1 MGEGDQDVRCQSKL
15 NFSESAAMMMKYR
28 TTRAAMGL
36 LIATAVT
43 FDAADVAAQTYPTKS
58 VRIVVGFAAGGPTD
72 IVARLVGQK
81 LSVRMGQAF
90 VVDNRPGAG
99 GVLATEQVAK
109 ATADG
114 HTLLMGTIGGL
125 TVSQHLLAK
134 MPYDTLRDLAPITQA
149 VSNTNIMVLHPS
161 IPTKSVKEFI
171 ALAKSR
177 PDALTYASSGNGTI
191 THLSGELFKLMAG
204 VKMTH
209 IPYKGGAPALTALIS
224 GEVGLSFEN
233 ALIVLPHIRA
243 GKMRPIAVTGARR
256 TQALS
261 EVPTMDEAGLAG
273 YRATG
278 WYGLLAPAKTPT
290 DVITRLHN
298 EASQVLKS
306 KDVVEKFA
314 TMGSEAVGNTP
325 TEFAEFIRS
334 EADKW
339 GKVVRAAGMK
349 PD

>member
-1 MGEGDQDVRCQSKL
+1 
-15 NFSESAAMMMKYR
+15 MMKHDR
-28 TTRAAMGL
+28 KALG
-36 LIATAVT
+36 ATALLALTAGVIEAT
-43 FDAADVAAQTYPTKS
+43 DVAAQSYPAKS

-72 IVARLVGQK
+72 VVARLVGQK
-81 LSVRMGQAF
+81 VSERMGQTF

-99 GVLATEQVAK
+99 GVLATDQVAK
-109 ATADG
+109 APADG
-114 HTLLMGTIGGL
+114 YTLLMGTIGGL

-134 MPYDTLRDLAPITQA
+134 IPYDTLRDLAPITQA

-171 ALAKSR
+171 ALARSR

-256 TQALS
+256 TQALA
-261 EVPTMDEAGLAG
+261 EVPTMDEAGLPG

-278 WYGLLAPAKTPT
+278 WYGLLAPARTPG
-290 DVITRLHN
+290 DVITRLHA

-306 KDVVEKFA
+306 RDVVDKFA

-325 TEFAEFIRS
+325 AEFTEFIRS

>member
-1 MGEGDQDVRCQSKL
+1 MTIDC
-15 NFSESAAMMMKYR
+15 AA
-28 TTRAAMGL
+28 RAAMGL
-36 LIATAVT
+36 LAAGGLMLGTSQAV
-43 FDAADVAAQTYPTKS
+43 AQAYPAKN

-72 IVARLVGQK
+72 VVARLMGQK
-81 LSVRMGQAF
+81 LTERMGQTF

-99 GVLATEQVAK
+99 GVLATEQVVRAP
-109 ATADG
+109 ADG
-114 HTLLMGTIGGL
+114 YTLLMGTIGGL

-134 MPYDTLRDLAPITQA
+134 MPYDTLRDLAPITQT

-161 IPTKSVKEFI
+161 IPAKSVKEFI

-191 THLSGELFKLMAG
+191 THLSGELFKLMSG
-204 VKMTH
+204 VAMTH
-209 IPYKGGAPALTALIS
+209 VPYKGGAPALTALIG

-256 TQALS
+256 TQALPD
-261 EVPTMDEAGLAG
+261 VPTMDEAGLRG

-278 WYGLLAPAKTPT
+278 WYGLLAPAKTPG
-290 DVITRLHN
+290 DIVTRLHA
-298 EASQVLKS
+298 EAAQVLRS
-306 KDVVEKFA
+306 KDVVDKFA
-314 TMGSEAVGNTP
+314 AMGSEAVGNTP
-325 TEFAEFIRS
+325 VEFAEFIRS
-334 EADKW
+334 EAEKW

-349 PD
+349 PG

>member
-1 MGEGDQDVRCQSKL
+1 MKTQVRTVYAI
-15 NFSESAAMMMKYR
+15 AALVA
-28 TTRAAMGL
+28 TTAAL
-36 LIATAVT
+36 VEVP
-43 FDAADVAAQTYPTKS
+43 DVAAQPYPGKS

-72 IVARLVGQK
+72 VVARLVGQK
-81 LSVRMGQAF
+81 LSERMGQTF

-99 GVLATEQVAK
+99 GVLATDQVAK
-109 ATADG
+109 APADG
-114 HTLLMGTIGGL
+114 YTLLMGTIGGL

-134 MPYDTLRDLAPITQA
+134 IPYDTLRDLAPITQA

-256 TQALS
+256 TQALA
-261 EVPTMDEAGLAG
+261 EVPTMDEAGLPG

-278 WYGLLAPAKTPT
+278 WYGLLAPAKTPA
-290 DVITRLHN
+290 DIVSRLHA

-306 KDVVEKFA
+306 KDVVDKFA

-325 TEFAEFIRS
+325 AEFAEFIRS
-334 EADKW
+334 ETEKW

>member
-1 MGEGDQDVRCQSKL
+1 MTRTFRPALAFMGI
-15 NFSESAAMMMKYR
+15 
-28 TTRAAMGL
+28 
-36 LIATAVT
+36 LIATT
-43 FDAADVAAQTYPTKS
+43 GTIRSPDVAAQAYPAKS

-81 LSVRMGQAF
+81 LTERMGQTF

-109 ATADG
+109 APADG
-114 HTLLMGTIGGL
+114 YTLLMGTIGGL
-125 TVSQHLLAK
+125 TVSQHLLARI
-134 MPYDTLRDLAPITQA
+134 PYDTLRDFAPITQA

-161 IPTKSVKEFI
+161 IPAKSVKEFI
-171 ALAKSR
+171 ALARSR

-209 IPYKGGAPALTALIS
+209 IPYKGGAPALMALIS

-243 GKMRPIAVTGARR
+243 GKMRPVAVTGARR
-256 TQALS
+256 TPALP
-261 EVPTMDEAGLAG
+261 EVPTMDEAGLPG

-278 WYGLLAPAKTPT
+278 WYGLLAPAKTPG
-290 DVITRLHN
+290 DIVTRLHG

-306 KDVVEKFA
+306 KDVVDKFA

-325 TEFAEFIRS
+325 AEFAEFIRS

>member
-1 MGEGDQDVRCQSKL
+1 MGI
-15 NFSESAAMMMKYR
+15 
-28 TTRAAMGL
+28 
-36 LIATAVT
+36 LIATAGT
-43 FDAADVAAQTYPTKS
+43 IRSPDVAAQAYPAKS

-81 LSVRMGQAF
+81 LTERMGQTF

-109 ATADG
+109 APADG
-114 HTLLMGTIGGL
+114 YTLLMGTIGGL
-125 TVSQHLLAK
+125 TVSQHLLARI
-134 MPYDTLRDLAPITQA
+134 PYDTLRDFAPITQA

-161 IPTKSVKEFI
+161 IPAKSVKAFI

-209 IPYKGGAPALTALIS
+209 IPYKGGAPALIALIS

-243 GKMRPIAVTGARR
+243 GKMRPLAVTGARR
-256 TQALS
+256 TPALP
-261 EVPTMDEAGLAG
+261 EVPTMDEAGLPG

-278 WYGLLAPAKTPT
+278 WYGLLAPAKTPG
-290 DVITRLHN
+290 DIVTRLHG

-306 KDVVEKFA
+306 KDVVDKFA

-325 TEFAEFIRS
+325 SEFAEFIRS

>member
-1 MGEGDQDVRCQSKL
+1 MTRTFRPALAFMGI
-15 NFSESAAMMMKYR
+15 
-28 TTRAAMGL
+28 
-36 LIATAVT
+36 LIATAGT
-43 FDAADVAAQTYPTKS
+43 IRSPDVAAQAYPAKS

-81 LSVRMGQAF
+81 LTERMGQTF

-109 ATADG
+109 APADG
-114 HTLLMGTIGGL
+114 YTLLMGTIGGL
-125 TVSQHLLAK
+125 TVSQHLLARI
-134 MPYDTLRDLAPITQA
+134 PYDTLRDFAPITQA

-161 IPTKSVKEFI
+161 IPAKSVKAFI

-209 IPYKGGAPALTALIS
+209 IPYKGGAPALIALIS

-243 GKMRPIAVTGARR
+243 GKMRPLAVTGARR
-256 TQALS
+256 TPALP
-261 EVPTMDEAGLAG
+261 EVPTMDEAGLPG

-278 WYGLLAPAKTPT
+278 WYGLLAPAKTPG
-290 DVITRLHN
+290 DIVTRLHG

-306 KDVVEKFA
+306 KDVVDKFA

-325 TEFAEFIRS
+325 SEFAEFIRS

>member
-1 MGEGDQDVRCQSKL
+1 
-15 NFSESAAMMMKYR
+15 MMKHDR
-28 TTRAAMGL
+28 KALGAAAL
-36 LIATAVT
+36 LALTAGMIE
-43 FDAADVAAQTYPTKS
+43 APEVAAQAYPAKG

-72 IVARLVGQK
+72 VVARLVGQK
-81 LSVRMGQAF
+81 LSERMGQTF

-99 GVLATEQVAK
+99 GVLATDQVAK
-109 ATADG
+109 APADG
-114 HTLLMGTIGGL
+114 YTLLMGTIGGL

-134 MPYDTLRDLAPITQA
+134 IPYDTLRDLAPITQA

-171 ALAKSR
+171 ALARSR

-256 TQALS
+256 TQALA
-261 EVPTMDEAGLAG
+261 EVPTMDEAGLPG

-278 WYGLLAPAKTPT
+278 WYGLLAPAKTPA
-290 DVITRLHN
+290 DIVARLHA

-306 KDVVEKFA
+306 KDVVDKFA

-325 TEFAEFIRS
+325 AEFAEFIRS

>member
-1 MGEGDQDVRCQSKL
+1 MTLRPALAFMGILIVTAGTIRASDV
-15 NFSESAAMMMKYR
+15 
-28 TTRAAMGL
+28 
-36 LIATAVT
+36 
-43 FDAADVAAQTYPTKS
+43 DAQAYPAKS

-81 LSVRMGQAF
+81 LAERMGQTF
-90 VVDNRPGAG
+90 VVENRPGAG

-109 ATADG
+109 APADG
-114 HTLLMGTIGGL
+114 YTLLMGTIGGL

-134 MPYDTLRDLAPITQA
+134 IPYETLRDLAPITQA

-161 IPTKSVKEFI
+161 IPAKSVKDFI
-171 ALAKSR
+171 ALARSR

-209 IPYKGGAPALTALIS
+209 IPYKGGAPALIALIS

-243 GKMRPIAVTGARR
+243 GKMRPVAVTGARR
-256 TQALS
+256 TPALP
-261 EVPTMDEAGLAG
+261 EVPTMDEAGLPG

-278 WYGLLAPAKTPT
+278 WYGLLAPSKTPA
-290 DVITRLHN
+290 DIVTRLHV

-306 KDVVEKFA
+306 KDVVDKFA

-325 TEFAEFIRS
+325 AEFAEFIRS

>member
-1 MGEGDQDVRCQSKL
+1 MTKTLRPALAFMGI
-15 NFSESAAMMMKYR
+15 
-28 TTRAAMGL
+28 
-36 LIATAVT
+36 LIATAGT
-43 FDAADVAAQTYPTKS
+43 IRSPDVAAQAYPAKS

-81 LSVRMGQAF
+81 LAERMGQTF

-109 ATADG
+109 APADG
-114 HTLLMGTIGGL
+114 YTLLMGTIGGL

-134 MPYDTLRDLAPITQA
+134 IPYETLRDFAPVTQA

-161 IPTKSVKEFI
+161 IPAKSVKEFI
-171 ALAKSR
+171 ALARNR

-209 IPYKGGAPALTALIS
+209 IPYKGGAPALIALIS

-233 ALIVLPHIRA
+233 ALIVLPHIRT
-243 GKMRPIAVTGARR
+243 GKMRPVAVTGARR
-256 TQALS
+256 TPALP
-261 EVPTMDEAGLAG
+261 EVPTMDEAGLPG

-278 WYGLLAPAKTPT
+278 WYGLLAPSKTPA
-290 DVITRLHN
+290 DIVTRLHV

-306 KDVVEKFA
+306 KDVVDKFA

-325 TEFAEFIRS
+325 AEFAEFIRS